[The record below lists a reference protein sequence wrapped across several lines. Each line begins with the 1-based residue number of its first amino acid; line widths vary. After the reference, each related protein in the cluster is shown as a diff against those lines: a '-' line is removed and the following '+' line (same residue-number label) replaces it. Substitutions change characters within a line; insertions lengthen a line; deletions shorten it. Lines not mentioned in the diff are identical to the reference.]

1 MKSHTIAARA
11 QRSIG
16 ALPKTLSPAGR
27 GWGEG
32 GWPMSKFARTLR
44 RRSTEAEKLLW
55 STLRGRQ
62 FDGIKFKR
70 QVPIANYVVDFLA
83 LDQKFIIE
91 VDGGQHDLRAAKDT
105 ERTRILE
112 EWGYHVVRFW
122 NNDVLTNID
131 GVLESIW
138 QELKLFR

>member
-1 MKSHTIAARA
+1 
-11 QRSIG
+11 
-16 ALPKTLSPAGR
+16 
-27 GWGEG
+27 
-32 GWPMSKFARTLR
+32 MSKFARTLR

-55 STLRGRQ
+55 SRLRGRQ